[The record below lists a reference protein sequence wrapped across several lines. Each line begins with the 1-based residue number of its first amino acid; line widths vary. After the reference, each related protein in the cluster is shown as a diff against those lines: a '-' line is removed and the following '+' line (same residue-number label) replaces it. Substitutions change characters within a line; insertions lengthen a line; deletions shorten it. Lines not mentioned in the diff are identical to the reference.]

1 MQYEIQF
8 CSTRALLLVNRQ
20 LKVLFFQSMVSRSFD
35 DFLLAFGQ
43 ANAFVFNSTAQMQS
57 AAKNMWADIKDRPD
71 EVEAFIKEVNS
82 ESII

>member
-1 MQYEIQF
+1 
-8 CSTRALLLVNRQ
+8 
-20 LKVLFFQSMVSRSFD
+20 MVSRSFD

-82 ESII
+82 

>member
-1 MQYEIQF
+1 
-8 CSTRALLLVNRQ
+8 
-20 LKVLFFQSMVSRSFD
+20 MVSRSFD

-82 ESII
+82 KLIQKFNKILRQMTENGDAQARGGTRTRSR